1 MPAAYNNLYVEQ
13 NATYNTNLKV
23 DSISSLLGTPEGQI
37 RKYYYSANAA
47 ATFDTTIYAGNNT
60 INLHL
65 DSDVTANIA
74 PGRYVY
80 DVIVND
86 SANNMIT
93 RILEGVIDVSPSVT
107 R

>member
-1 MPAAYNNLYVEQ
+1 MPAAYNNLYVER

-23 DSISSLLGTPEGQI
+23 DSIGSLPGVPEGQI

-47 ATFDTTIYAGNNT
+47 ATFDTTIYAANNT

-65 DSDVTANIA
+65 NSDVTANIA

-80 DVIVND
+80 DTVLKNA
-86 SANNMIT
+86 SNNTI
-93 RILEGVIDVSPSVT
+93 RVLEGIVEVSPSVT
-107 R
+107 V